1 MAFKRPS
8 IVLAED
14 HEPMRTRRPGIPSEI
29 GSGQQCMK
37 QCDKIPGDMNSGVW
51 HPIFLSDLNVPV
63 GVRVHRRV

>member
-1 MAFKRPS
+1 
-8 IVLAED
+8 
-14 HEPMRTRRPGIPSEI
+14 
-29 GSGQQCMK
+29 MK